1 MVCFLLNAV
10 RLHDSI
16 QDEGFHYLIFDLWV
30 YSSFIREFNVFNCSH
45 SIDTDDTGFAKV
57 PACFVMCN
65 YAIIII
71 IKSIY
76 IVQSR

>member
-1 MVCFLLNAV
+1 M
-10 RLHDSI
+10 
-16 QDEGFHYLIFDLWV
+16 